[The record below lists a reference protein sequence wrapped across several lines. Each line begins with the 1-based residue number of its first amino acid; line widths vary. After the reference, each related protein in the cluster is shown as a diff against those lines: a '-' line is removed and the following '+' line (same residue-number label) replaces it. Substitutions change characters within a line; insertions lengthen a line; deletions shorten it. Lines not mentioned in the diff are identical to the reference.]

1 MNIVPPPLFSYQ
13 LLKPKYW
20 SVWLAFGALAI
31 IVNVLP
37 YVVLRILG
45 RSIGCVA
52 MHLMKRRYKIAL
64 RNLQLCFPDYTDWQ
78 CKDVVRK
85 TFNTREWRSSKL
97 VSLGFGQTGELIA

>member
-45 RSIGCVA
+45 
-52 MHLMKRRYKIAL
+52 
-64 RNLQLCFPDYTDWQ
+64 
-78 CKDVVRK
+78 
-85 TFNTREWRSSKL
+85 
-97 VSLGFGQTGELIA
+97 

>member
-85 TFNTREWRSSKL
+85 KL
-97 VSLGFGQTGELIA
+97 SIHGNGAHRNWYRLVLARLAN